1 MRPTRV
7 AASDLPDIF
16 PPRAS
21 LNRVALH
28 ALVNRWSES
37 RSAEPRR
44 ADWGFEI

>member
-7 AASDLPDIF
+7 AATDLPDIF